1 MIMNGRT
8 AQRAPAEAAAHGME
22 LVTSD
27 RQQQQVTVVSDAN
40 NLLNALTDMQRNN
53 TQLLNA
59 SGNPIT
65 NELDVRDFIQFQ
77 LGQEGYKVTPM
88 RNIMDADPAFM
99 DFVIAAPERQ
109 DGSQDLEHGTVFS
122 MSGGVPHALNDF
134 QAEQVLDY
142 YGALTVTRTLSGG
155 VDNARGE
162 HFEASFSAKP
172 GEQVSA
178 FDLAMN
184 MEQYN
189 VRFYGQSPAGVVNM
203 EGEEIR
209 PTSVPIESAATS
221 TMLAIS
227 LLEQNG
233 YAVQRFD
240 AIFDAD
246 PKWMGY
252 AIVAPKNEDGSMNM
266 FSAELVQIYFAEGGL
281 GRVADTSLRDEAISA
296 YQSLQRQ
303 EQ

>member
-8 AQRAPAEAAAHGME
+8 AQRAPEEAAAHGME

-27 RQQQQVTVVSDAN
+27 RQQQQVTVVSDAS

-88 RNIMDADPAFM
+88 LNIMDADPAFM
-99 DFVIAAPERQ
+99 DFIIAAPERE
-109 DGSQDLEHGTVFS
+109 DGSQDLGHGIVFS
-122 MSGGVPHALNDF
+122 MSGGVPHNLNDF

-142 YGALTVTRTLSGG
+142 YGALTVTRTLPGG

-184 MEQYN
+184 MERYN

-209 PTSVPIESAATS
+209 PASVPILGEVKN
-221 TMLAIS
+221 TMLATS

-252 AIVAPKNEDGSMNM
+252 AIVAPKNDDGSMNM
-266 FSAELVQIYFAEGGL
+266 FSAELVEIDFAN
-281 GRVADTSLRDEAISA
+281 GRFSRVDDTSLRDEAVVE
-296 YQSLQRQ
+296 YTRLQRQ
-303 EQ
+303 